1 MSTTD
6 RPSRRK
12 PSSPRILT
20 EAVLRTDAT
29 AELVEM
35 KPEPTRAE
43 RITSELRRGTEVLEK
58 PRVEWLVPG
67 FLPARSVGVLY
78 GPPGSGKS
86 FVALSLALAMAA
98 GHRWNGTPLSPSEVL
113 YVIAE
118 RADVVTER
126 EEAWTLHH
134 RHTIPARFSDW
145 KWAPQIATDEDMGI
159 LLNKIHELRPRLVV
173 LDTLARCILGKDE
186 NSAQDM
192 GPVAEN
198 LSRLAEATDRGSVL
212 VVHHSGKDAGRGMR
226 GSTALLGAVDYTLEV
241 AGDASA
247 IRVANP
253 KMNAGPE
260 VPSSWWK
267 LERVL
272 MPALPGEDEMR
283 SGAVLVPTSS
293 RDAGGSRVAELVK
306 LMHESYLDT
315 GITRAEVDE
324 LLQVKRTTSSAV
336 LAAAVADAYL
346 YISGRGRAARYFLTE
361 KALEEMADS

>member
-1 MSTTD
+1 M
-6 RPSRRK
+6 
-12 PSSPRILT
+12 LN
-20 EAVLRTDAT
+20 
-29 AELVEM
+29 
-35 KPEPTRAE
+35 
-43 RITSELRRGTEVLEK
+43 K
-58 PRVEWLVPG
+58 PRVEWLVRN
-67 FLPARSVGVLY
+67 FIPARSCGVLY

-98 GHRWNGTPLSPSEVL
+98 GERWNGTQLEPSEVL
-113 YVIAE
+113 YIIAE

-126 EEAWTLHH
+126 EEAWSLH
-134 RHTIPARFSDW
+134 RSRPIPSTFSDW
-145 KWAPQIATDEDMGI
+145 KWAPQIATDESVTT
-159 LLNKIHELRPRLVV
+159 LLDKIHELRPRLVV
-173 LDTLARCILGKDE
+173 IDTLARCIIGMDE
-186 NSAQDM
+186 NSAMDM

-198 LSRLAEATDRGSVL
+198 LALIAEATDRGSVL
-212 VVHHSGKDAGRGMR
+212 VVHHSGKEAARGMR

-241 AGDASA
+241 SGDASA

-293 RDAGGSRVAELVK
+293 REAGGSRVAELVK
-306 LMHESYLDT
+306 LTHESYLDT

-324 LLQVKRTTSSAV
+324 LLQVKRTTSAAV
-336 LAAAVADAYL
+336 LAAAVAEGWL

-361 KALEEMADS
+361 KALEELADT